1 MEEYIPVNKD
11 DFFYE
16 ATVRICSSLDLKIML
31 SNCFSFLREK
41 IPAVGLGMDIYDLEA
56 QTVEDIAYVSEL
68 DFDLNES
75 VFRLSPEAIDY
86 IRELENEDP
95 IDAKFI
101 VNRPKD
107 DPITKIFWEALGNP
121 EMSYIFS
128 LLHVANKRI
137 GVISLWADGYDRYT
151 FEHLKMLNLLNGP
164 FAISLSN
171 ALQHREVLQLK
182 EQLID
187 DNRYLNDQLHQ
198 FAGDEIVGHDFGL
211 RGVMNMVRQVA
222 HLPTQVLLLGE
233 TGVGKEVIANAIHYA
248 SSRSKGPFIKVNC
261 GAIPPSL
268 MDSEL
273 FGHEKGAFTGASQK
287 KRGRFE
293 RADGGTI
300 FLDEIGELPL
310 EAQVRLLRVIQMRVI
325 ERVGGTKQIPV
336 NIRIIAA
343 THRNLEDMVD
353 KGLFRKDL
361 WFRLNVFPIDIPP
374 LRERKIDIPALVSF
388 FIKRKSKEL
397 NLGTPK
403 SPAPGSIE
411 KLKAYSWPG
420 NIRELENIVERALIK
435 NSSEIND
442 KYLYFD
448 DFVSEDNLKKDD
460 KNFVN
465 RLGAISMNEATI
477 NHIESVLQLTRGKI
491 QGKDGAAALLG
502 MPPSTLRNRM
512 RKLGISFG
520 KR

>member
-1 MEEYIPVNKD
+1 MEKYMSLNID

-16 ATVRICSSLDLKIML
+16 ATLRICSSLDLKIML

-86 IRELENEDP
+86 IRDLENEDP
-95 IDAKFI
+95 MDAKFI
-101 VNRPKD
+101 VNRPKNN
-107 DPITKIFWEALGNP
+107 PITKIFWEALGNP

-128 LLHVANKRI
+128 LLHVANKKI

-151 FEHLKMLNLLNGP
+151 FDHLKMLNLLNGP

-187 DNRYLNDQLHQ
+187 DNRYLNQQLHQ
-198 FAGDEIVGHDFGL
+198 LAGDEIVGHDFGL
-211 RGVMNMVRQVA
+211 SGVMNMVRQVA

-248 SSRSKGPFIKVNC
+248 SPRSNGPFIKVNC
-261 GAIPPSL
+261 GAIPASL

-287 KRGRFE
+287 KRGKFE

-310 EAQVRLLRVIQMRVI
+310 EAQVRLLRVIQMLVI

-336 NIRIIAA
+336 DIRIIAA
-343 THRNLEDMVD
+343 THRDLEDMVD

-361 WFRLNVFPIDIPP
+361 LFRLNVFPINIPP
-374 LRERKIDIPALVSF
+374 LRERIIDLPALVSF
-388 FIKRKSKEL
+388 FIKRKSKDL

-403 SPAPGSIE
+403 IPAPGSIE
-411 KLKAYSWPG
+411 KLKSYSWPG
-420 NIRELENIVERALIK
+420 NIRELENIVERALIR
-435 NSSEIND
+435 NSSDLNN

-448 DFVSEDNLKKDD
+448 DLVPEDNIKKDD
-460 KNFVN
+460 KNIVN
-465 RLGAISMNEATI
+465 ISNVLSIDDAMI
-477 NHIESVLQLTRGKI
+477 NHIESVLQLTNGKI

-512 RKLGISFG
+512 RKLGITFG